1 MIHVTTKM
9 RAGKPTMVCISGH
22 AGYAQEGEDIVCASV
37 TSAVQLCANGIT
49 EILKE
54 PADVRVQEDTITIT
68 LPDNSSASAV
78 AFLQALHLHLS
89 LLQQDYSQYLEI
101 LTEV

>member
-1 MIHVTTKM
+1 MIQVITRMKD
-9 RAGKPTMVCISGH
+9 GKPFSVRVSGH
-22 AGYAQEGEDIVCASV
+22 AGYAQAGEDIVCASV
-37 TSAVQLCANGIT
+37 TSGVQLCANGIT

-54 PADVRVQEDTITIT
+54 PADVLVEENVITIS
-68 LPDNSSASAV
+68 LPEEASRASV
-78 AFLQALHLHLS
+78 AFLQALQLHFS